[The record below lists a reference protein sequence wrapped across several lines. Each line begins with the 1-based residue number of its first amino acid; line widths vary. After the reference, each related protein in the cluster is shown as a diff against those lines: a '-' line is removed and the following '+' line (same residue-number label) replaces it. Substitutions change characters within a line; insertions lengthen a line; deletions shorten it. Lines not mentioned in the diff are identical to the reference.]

1 MKACLAISLV
11 LIFINLNNIDSFHK
25 STKFKNIIEN
35 TVFDKNKIIELIK
48 EVQLNTIYT
57 ENANVN
63 IIDLNK
69 ELEPENIYRD
79 IKCRKSAKFIIE
91 TTLCIHPL
99 EKDMAVSGRIWKF
112 GVWEEH
118 ILRKFV

>member
-1 MKACLAISLV
+1 MYKKIMKACLAISLV
-11 LIFINLNNIDSFHK
+11 LIFINLNNIDSFHE
-25 STKFKNIIEN
+25 STKFIKIIEN
-35 TVFDKNKIIELIK
+35 LIK
-48 EVQLNTIYT
+48 EIQLNTIYT

-63 IIDLNK
+63 IIDLSR
-69 ELEPENIYRD
+69 ELEPENVYRD

-112 GVWEEH
+112 GAWEEH